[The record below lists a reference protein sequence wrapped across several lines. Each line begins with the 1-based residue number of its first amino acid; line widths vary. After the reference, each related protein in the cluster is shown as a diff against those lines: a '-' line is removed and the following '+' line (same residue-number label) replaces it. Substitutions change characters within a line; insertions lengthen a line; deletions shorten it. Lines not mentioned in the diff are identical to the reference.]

1 MVFDLV
7 CHEQLA
13 LQPILTDVAAYG
25 ETVEKTRALGSSLKE
40 ESEEEEREKI
50 DRRLEALSLQFAELQ
65 NAADERMRGIYYTVF
80 KYIA

>member
-1 MVFDLV
+1 M

-40 ESEEEEREKI
+40 EREEEEKEKI
-50 DRRLEALSLQFAELQ
+50 DGRLEALSLQFAELQ
-65 NAADERMRGIYYTVF
+65 NAADERMRGMYYTVF